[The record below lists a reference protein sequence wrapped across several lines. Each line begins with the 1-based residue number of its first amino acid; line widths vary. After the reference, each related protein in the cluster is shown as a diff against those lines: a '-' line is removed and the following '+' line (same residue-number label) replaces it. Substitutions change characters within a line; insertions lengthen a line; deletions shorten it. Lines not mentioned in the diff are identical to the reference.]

1 MIVRWA
7 AALAVAAA
15 LGGATQA
22 QGERP
27 RRIETFPAYLYLLPP
42 VTYSLPALHEPPE
55 H

>member
-15 LGGATQA
+15 LAGTAQA
-22 QGERP
+22 QAERP
-27 RRIETFPAYLYLLPP
+27 RRIATFPAYLYLLPP
-42 VTYSLPALHEPPE
+42 VIYSLPALHEPPE